1 LKRVAWGLGALLAGV
16 ALLALLVLWL
26 TTTTTGF
33 VWLAKQ
39 ATPLS
44 EGRLVLEGVEGHL
57 ATSVQIRKMTLTTAT
72 QRITLQQ
79 VRLEWQPRSL
89 WQRLIEIDL
98 LAAQHAQVETLA

>member
-1 LKRVAWGLGALLAGV
+1 MKRAAWGLV
-16 ALLALLVLWL
+16 ALLAVLVALGLAAVWL

-57 ATSVQIRKMTLTTAT
+57 AASVHIRKMTLTTDT

-79 VRLEWQPRSL
+79 VKLEWQPRSL
-89 WQRLIEIDL
+89 WHRLIEIDL
-98 LAAQHAQVETLA
+98 LA